1 MYPFT
6 RIAHAAER
14 KIDEILVGLV
24 KGWEMNKYWLLI
36 TGAIFLLFYLLYVKL
51 EDFLYYYYL

>member
-24 KGWEMNKYWLLI
+24 KGWEMNINWLLI

-51 EDFLYYYYL
+51 KDFVYYW